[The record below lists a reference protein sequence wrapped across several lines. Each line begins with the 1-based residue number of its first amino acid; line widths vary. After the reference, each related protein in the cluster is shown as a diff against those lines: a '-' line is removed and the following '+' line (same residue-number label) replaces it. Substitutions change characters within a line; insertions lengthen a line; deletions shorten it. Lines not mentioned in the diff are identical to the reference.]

1 MIIRLFCNKRAKF
14 GPFVYR
20 LGHMVFIHE
29 RGVRFPLGPPNSIM
43 KFLRVGSL
51 NREKP
56 AIIEEDGIIRDL
68 SSVISDLN
76 STTINQ
82 NTIEKIKKINLNK
95 LPEINENIRIGPCV
109 ANPEKF
115 IGIGLNYSDHA
126 EETGMKPPSEPIIFI
141 KANSCISGPNDNVII
156 PKNSKKTDWEI
167 ELGIVIGKKAQYISE
182 DKSLEYIFGYCI
194 VNDISER
201 EFQIERSGQWD
212 KGKGCDTFGPIGPYL
227 VTKNEI
233 KNIQDLNLELKLNGK
248 ITQKGNTNKMIFGV
262 KHIVSYLSH
271 FMTLNPGDIITT
283 GTPPGVGMARNP
295 QIFLKPGDEMIL
307 NIDNLGSQ
315 KQKVISMK

>member
-1 MIIRLFCNKRAKF
+1 
-14 GPFVYR
+14 
-20 LGHMVFIHE
+20 
-29 RGVRFPLGPPNSIM
+29 LGPPNSIM

-76 STTINQ
+76 SSTVNQ

-201 EFQIERSGQWD
+201 EFQIERSGGQWD